1 MSAKESWVSY
11 KGRLP
16 STEPYSGRTAKG
28 QQDHLYVQPSEDPPS
43 ADQGHCRV
51 RETSHLGDLRPL
63 SSIQEAHLLS
73 TTHHVKLSLNTCHGP
88 WTPESPGT
96 LHSTT
101 TQVRTR
107 GPGCN
112 EAGLLQSHTY
122 ARQWY
127 PGAGHKRK
135 AGGYPGPQAVG
146 PCGYHGLGTPLAS
159 PCPLAARGKRGK
171 LTPSPRQQLQR
182 RNDTAVLVPQPP
194 A

>member
-1 MSAKESWVSY
+1 MGKVSPGRLVMSAKESWVSY
-11 KGRLP
+11 EGRLP

-28 QQDHLYVQPSEDPPS
+28 QQDHLYVQPSEDSPPS
-43 ADQGHCRV
+43 RV
-51 RETSHLGDLRPL
+51 RETSHLGDLKPL

-112 EAGLLQSHTY
+112 GAGLLQSHTY
-122 ARQWY
+122 PHHPARQWY
-127 PGAGHKRK
+127 PGAGHERK
-135 AGGYPGPQAVG
+135 AGGHPGPQAVG
-146 PCGYHGLGTPLAS
+146 PMWLSWPRHTPCLSLPAGRQGQSWETHPVTQATAAAS
-159 PCPLAARGKRGK
+159 
-171 LTPSPRQQLQR
+171 Q
-182 RNDTAVLVPQPP
+182 
-194 A
+194 